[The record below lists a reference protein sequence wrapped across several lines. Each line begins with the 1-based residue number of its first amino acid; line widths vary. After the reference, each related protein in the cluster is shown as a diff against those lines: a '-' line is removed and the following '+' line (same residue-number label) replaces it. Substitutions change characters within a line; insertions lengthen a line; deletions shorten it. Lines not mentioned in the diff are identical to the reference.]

1 MSKFILVHDAAD
13 NASTIVINANDIHY
27 IEASEDYTG
36 ASFIC
41 ADEADWHVTET
52 REQIFEMLNK

>member
-1 MSKFILVHDAAD
+1 MSKFILVHNAAD
-13 NASTIVINANDIHY
+13 SASTVIINVDDIHY
-27 IEASEDYTG
+27 VEASEEYTG

-52 REQIFEMLNK
+52 REQIFEMLKS